1 MLRLTD
7 AGVNVGADRV
17 GTHRVDGDIFG
28 SDFLYQPE
36 TKDIDRTFGGSVI
49 DELTGSAARSRKRRD
64 VFDRTAVPTVLRWHA
79 IFRLGRT
86 QKYAEPVSRKRL
98 L

>member
-1 MLRLTD
+1 MLRLTG

-17 GTHRVDGDIFG
+17 GTRRVDGDIFG

-36 TKDIDRTFGGSVI
+36 NKDIDRTFGGSVI

-64 VFDRTAVPTVLRWHA
+64 VFDRTAVPTVLGWHP
-79 IFRLGRT
+79 FLHFGKT
-86 QKYAEPVSRKRL
+86 QKYADPVSRKHL